1 MKKFIMSNLLLLLIV
16 ALAAIFRFWGLATT
30 PPSMYWDEVSQGY
43 NTYSILTTGHD
54 EHNEF
59 MPIARFIAFGD
70 YKAPVYIYLDVPFMA
85 ILGKNT
91 LAVRFPSA
99 LLGTLTVFVAYGL
112 VMEMFSEYKKK
123 KTLALSTAFLLSIS
137 PWHVQLSRA
146 AYEGNIATFFTVLG
160 IYLFFLAKNR
170 NYYWLFA
177 SAVSFVFGF
186 YAFTAHRIFI
196 PLLVIVL
203 ALFYFKEVFSQKR
216 LIITIGSVVVA
227 ILLLLPFLLYLRTPE
242 SRLRF
247 NEVNI
252 FTDSSIV
259 DQSNQWTKED
269 NNSKLAHVLHNRRI
283 LFTFSYLKHYFDFF
297 NPDYLFFTGDINP
310 RFSMRDSGELY
321 LWELPLLLIGAYF
334 LIKYRKKESAFVFVW
349 FLLAPVAAATARE
362 TPHALRSE
370 TYIPTYEMIAAF
382 GVVAGLAFVESIKKA
397 YKNAIYAVAG
407 LIVLAT
413 VVTGVHNYF
422 SHFPKLYSYDWQYGY
437 QQAVE
442 YTQSVASKYDSIAF
456 TQTYGRPYIYV
467 LFYGNISPQTYWKEG
482 NVKRDVFG
490 FYNVLG
496 VGKYQFR
503 DQLVEP
509 VDAGRKVLYVGDPK
523 QIPSNLK
530 VLKTIDFLNGEP
542 AFVIAT
548 NS

>member
-112 VMEMFSEYKKK
+112 VMEMFAEYKKK

-203 ALFYFKEVFSQKR
+203 ALFYFKEVFSQK
-216 LIITIGSVVVA
+216 
-227 ILLLLPFLLYLRTPE
+227 
-242 SRLRF
+242 
-247 NEVNI
+247 
-252 FTDSSIV
+252 
-259 DQSNQWTKED
+259 
-269 NNSKLAHVLHNRRI
+269 
-283 LFTFSYLKHYFDFF
+283 
-297 NPDYLFFTGDINP
+297 
-310 RFSMRDSGELY
+310 
-321 LWELPLLLIGAYF
+321 
-334 LIKYRKKESAFVFVW
+334 
-349 FLLAPVAAATARE
+349 
-362 TPHALRSE
+362 
-370 TYIPTYEMIAAF
+370 
-382 GVVAGLAFVESIKKA
+382 
-397 YKNAIYAVAG
+397 
-407 LIVLAT
+407 
-413 VVTGVHNYF
+413 
-422 SHFPKLYSYDWQYGY
+422 
-437 QQAVE
+437 
-442 YTQSVASKYDSIAF
+442 
-456 TQTYGRPYIYV
+456 
-467 LFYGNISPQTYWKEG
+467 
-482 NVKRDVFG
+482 
-490 FYNVLG
+490 
-496 VGKYQFR
+496 
-503 DQLVEP
+503 
-509 VDAGRKVLYVGDPK
+509 
-523 QIPSNLK
+523 
-530 VLKTIDFLNGEP
+530 
-542 AFVIAT
+542 
-548 NS
+548 